1 MRYKNMKRSGKLY
14 RRIAEWDNLLCAFYN
29 AARGKRL
36 KPDVVLYEKNLYENL
51 KNLQAHLI
59 EQTVSLGNYRFF
71 KIYDP
76 KERLICAAP
85 FNERVVH
92 HAIINI
98 AGPVFERLQIY
109 DSYACRKE
117 KGTNAAL
124 LRALHFTKRYRYF
137 LKLDMK
143 KYFDSIPHSKLASL
157 LAGKFKDKALLQ
169 LFDQLLASYTVTEGR
184 GLPIGNLTSQYFA
197 NFYLGAFD
205 HYAKEMMKVKGYV
218 RYMDDVL
225 LFADTMQEIKDM
237 LHTAKCFLEEELLLT
252 LKEETI
258 GKTASGVPFLG
269 FLLKPKGIYLSQ
281 KKKKRLKQR
290 IKQYR
295 CKLES
300 GVWDE
305 AEYGL
310 HITPVFAHVA
320 VSRCRTYCN
329 RILCR

>member
-1 MRYKNMKRSGKLY
+1 MKRSGKLY
-14 RRIAEWDNLLCAFYN
+14 RQIAEWDNLLIAFYN

-36 KPDVVLYEKNLYENL
+36 KPDVALYEKNLYENL
-51 KNLQAHLI
+51 KTLQTHLI
-59 EQTVSLGNYRFF
+59 NQTVLLGNYRFF

-85 FNERVVH
+85 FEERVLH

-98 AGPVFERLQIY
+98 TGPVFERLQIY
-109 DSYACRKE
+109 DSYACRKG

-124 LRALHFTKRYRYF
+124 LRALYFTKQYPYF

-143 KYFDSIPHSKLASL
+143 KYFDSIPHNKLAAL
-157 LAGKFKDKALLQ
+157 LAAKFKDKALLN
-169 LFDQLLASYTVTEGR
+169 LFDKLLASYCVTEGR

-205 HYAKEMMKVKGYV
+205 HYAKEKMQVKGYV

-225 LFADTMQEIKDM
+225 LFSNTMQEIKNI
-237 LHTAKCFLEEELLLT
+237 LHTAKRFLEEELLLT

-258 GKTASGVPFLG
+258 GKSASGVLFLG
-269 FLLKPKGIYLSQ
+269 FLKPKRIYLLQ
-281 KKKKRLKQR
+281 KKKKRLKNY

-295 CKLES
+295 YKHECGAWNE
-300 GVWDE
+300 E
-305 AEYGL
+305 EYAL
-310 HITPVFAHVA
+310 HITPVLAHVA
-320 VSRCRTYCN
+320 ISRSRKYCN
-329 RILCR
+329 RILQGA

>member
-1 MRYKNMKRSGKLY
+1 MKRSGKLY
-14 RRIAEWDNLLCAFYN
+14 RRIIEWDNLLCAFYN

-143 KYFDSIPHSKLASL
+143 KYFDSIPHSKLAVL
-157 LAGKFKDKALLQ
+157 LAAKFKDKALLN
-169 LFDQLLASYTVTEGR
+169 LFDKLRASYCVTEGR

-197 NFYLGAFD
+197 NFYLGIFD
-205 HYAKEMMKVKGYV
+205 HYAKERMKVKGYV

-225 LFADTMQEIKDM
+225 LFANTMQEIKDM
-237 LHTAKCFLEEELLLT
+237 LHTAKRFLE
-252 LKEETI
+252 
-258 GKTASGVPFLG
+258 G
-269 FLLKPKGIYLSQ
+269 GIAVNF
-281 KKKKRLKQR
+281 KRR
-290 IKQYR
+290 
-295 CKLES
+295 
-300 GVWDE
+300 
-305 AEYGL
+305 
-310 HITPVFAHVA
+310 
-320 VSRCRTYCN
+320 N
-329 RILCR
+329 RR

>member
-1 MRYKNMKRSGKLY
+1 MKRSGKLY
-14 RRIAEWDNLLCAFYN
+14 RHIAEWDNLLIAFYN

-51 KNLQAHLI
+51 KTLQTHLI
-59 EQTVSLGNYRFF
+59 EQHVSLGNYRFF

-85 FNERVVH
+85 FEERVLH

-98 AGPVFERLQIY
+98 TGLVFERLQIY
-109 DSYACRKE
+109 DSYACRKG
-117 KGTNAAL
+117 KGTNVAL
-124 LRALHFTKRYRYF
+124 LRALYFTKQYPYF

-143 KYFDSIPHSKLASL
+143 KYFDSIPHSKLAVL
-157 LAGKFKDKALLQ
+157 LAAKFKDKALLN
-169 LFDQLLASYTVTEGR
+169 LFDKLLASYCVTEGR

-197 NFYLGAFD
+197 NFYLGVFD
-205 HYAKEMMKVKGYV
+205 HYAKEKMQVKGYV

-225 LFADTMQEIKDM
+225 LFSNTMQEIKTM
-237 LHTAKCFLEEELLLT
+237 LHTAKRFLEEELLLT

-269 FLLKPKGIYLSQ
+269 FLLKPKGIYLAQ
-281 KKKKRLKQR
+281 KKKKRLKKR

-295 CKLES
+295 YKLES
-300 GVWDE
+300 GEWDE
-305 AEYGL
+305 AEYAL
-310 HITPVFAHVA
+310 HITPVLAHVA

-329 RILCR
+329 RILQR

>member
-1 MRYKNMKRSGKLY
+1 MKRSGKLY
-14 RRIAEWDNLLCAFYN
+14 RRIIEWDNLLCAFYN

-36 KPDVVLYEKNLYENL
+36 RPDVVLYEKNLYENL
-51 KNLQAHLI
+51 KTLQTHLI
-59 EQTVSLGNYRFF
+59 NQTVPLGNYRFF

-85 FNERVVH
+85 FEERVLH

-98 AGPVFERLQIY
+98 TGLVFERLQIY
-109 DSYACRKE
+109 DSYACRKG

-124 LRALHFTKRYRYF
+124 LRALYFTKQYPYF

-143 KYFDSIPHSKLASL
+143 KYFDSISHSKLTAL
-157 LAGKFKDKALLQ
+157 LAAKFKDKTLLN
-169 LFDQLLASYTVTEGR
+169 LFDRLLASYCVTEGY
-184 GLPIGNLTSQYFA
+184 GLSIGNLTSQYFA

-205 HYAKEMMKVKGYV
+205 HYAKEKMQVKGYV

-225 LFADTMQEIKDM
+225 LFANTMQEIKDI
-237 LHTAKCFLEEELLLT
+237 LHTAKHFLEEVLLLT

-269 FLLKPKGIYLSQ
+269 FLLKPQGIYLSQ
-281 KKKKRLKQR
+281 KKKKRLKNR

-295 CKLES
+295 YKLES
-300 GVWDE
+300 GEWNE
-305 AEYGL
+305 GEYAL

-320 VSRCRTYCN
+320 VSRCRHYCN
-329 RILCR
+329 RVLQG

>member
-1 MRYKNMKRSGKLY
+1 MKRSGKLY

-29 AARGKRL
+29 ASRGKRL
-36 KPDVVLYEKNLYENL
+36 KPDILLYEKNLYENL
-51 KNLQAHLI
+51 KTLQAHLI
-59 EQTVSLGNYRFF
+59 DKTVSLGNYRFF

-85 FNERVVH
+85 FTERVVH

-109 DSYACRKE
+109 DSYACRKG

-124 LRALHFTKRYRYF
+124 VRALHFTKRYRYF
-137 LKLDMK
+137 LKLDIK

-258 GKTASGVPFLG
+258 GKVESGVPFLG

-295 CKLES
+295 YKLES

-305 AEYGL
+305 AEYAL

-320 VSRCRTYCN
+320 VSRCRKYCN